1 MIRAREPGNITWWG
15 SHGLS
20 GHQRALG
27 ACTYAPTSSQ
37 WPPNPHLHPHPQ
49 LILSSTSCSPIYLQT
64 PLHQT
69 QLYRQPT
76 FLASPLSLSLRS
88 SIQNPPL
95 SPPQPIQS
103 TSIYSSSP
111 RAPISL
117 LLPPPTTSLRSLPLQ
132 PSSPTPSAPFTPL
145 SPVLT
150 PKSAPSPPPSP
161 VMVLTYNTVRGL
173 ISSPAIS
180 TDSSIYSSFQL
191 SCSPS
196 SHLYPIQPH

>member
-1 MIRAREPGNITWWG
+1 MGISRSVGPSKSTRRLYI
-15 SHGLS
+15 
-20 GHQRALG
+20 
-27 ACTYAPTSSQ
+27 CPTSSQ

-49 LILSSTSCSPIYLQT
+49 LILSSTSCSPIYLQI

-76 FLASPLSLSLRS
+76 FLASPHSLSLRS
-88 SIQNPPL
+88 SIQNPLL

-103 TSIYSSSP
+103 TSTYSSYP
-111 RAPISL
+111 HAPTNL
-117 LLPPPTTSLRSLPLQ
+117 LSPPPTTFPRSLPLQ
-132 PSSPTPSAPFTPL
+132 PCSPTPSAPFTPL
-145 SPVLT
+145 SPMLT

-161 VMVLTYNTVRGL
+161 VMALTYNTVR
-173 ISSPAIS
+173 SPTFSPAIS

-196 SHLYPIQPH
+196 SHPYPIQPH